1 MSPLISGSLAGSLCN
16 DTASTE
22 FYALSLHDALPILI
36 LDVST
41 GEVLAIASLR
51 TPEGR
56 SRPVANSAALVE
68 PNEPGST
75 AKIFAAAAVLA
86 AGADTSAV
94 SGDGGA
100 WQMEVS
106 RGRTRTI
113 RDVHRVDG
121 GLTRGEAIQVSSK
134 I

>member
-1 MSPLISGSLAGSLCN
+1 DHELQGIAEGALARAVEQFEARGG
-16 DTASTE
+16 DVV
-22 FYALSLHDALPILI
+22 I

-94 SGDGGA
+94 SGEGGV
-100 WQMEVS
+100 WQMEVA

-113 RDVHRVDG
+113 RDVHR
-121 GLTRGEAIQVSSK
+121 
-134 I
+134 